1 MDLEDMVD
9 TLKDGFTFFM
19 PVLTVILL
27 ASLLGFFATLSATDV
42 EASVFTA
49 EEDASTG
56 SEATMGVFNALL
68 FVLPAALGSF
78 GIVYLIKSGK
88 KKLLKNVFRG
98 MLTVASSVMIML
110 FFYLFNDALAQ
121 RIWYVLYVPPFGAIN
136 TIYFDSQTLLYM
148 GVGGLMGGYLLTSII
163 MCKGFRRSQRNSAL
177 IVLSALMGAFMAI
190 ILPTWTVVFLLLALA
205 VWDIYAVFKGPIK
218 DLVEMDMNGQ
228 LMARLNLRKRM
239 SRLDILGDD
248 SEEFPFQ
255 NLTYEADVW
264 ALGIGDLVFY
274 SVLGAH
280 SLFYSIPYIQTNG
293 YWVMPLFFVPVVIA
307 ILIGFAYT
315 IHRLNRGGEDSILP
329 GLPIPMFLGVGV
341 FCLMMLLASFIL

>member
-255 NLTYEADVW
+255 NLTYEADFW

-315 IHRLNRGGEDSILP
+315 IYRLNRGGEDSILP

>member
-1 MDLEDMVD
+1 VD
-9 TLKDGFTFFM
+9 TLKDGFQFFM

-42 EASVFTA
+42 EASVFTP

-56 SEATMGVFNALL
+56 SEATIGVFNALL

-98 MLTVASSVMIML
+98 MLTVASSVIIML

-121 RIWYVLYVPPFGAIN
+121 RIWYVLYAPPFGTII
-136 TIYFDSQTLLYM
+136 TIYSDWQTLLYM

-163 MCKGFRRSQRNSAL
+163 LCKGFRRSQRNGAL

-205 VWDIYAVFKGPIK
+205 LWDIYAVFKGPIK
-218 DLVEMDMNGQ
+218 TIVEMDMNGQ
-228 LMARLNLRKRM
+228 LMARMSLKKRIA
-239 SRLDILGDD
+239 RLDILGDD

-255 NLTYEADVW
+255 NLTYEADFW

-280 SLFYSIPYIQTNG
+280 SLFYSIPYVQTNG

-315 IHRLNRGGEDSILP
+315 IYRLNRAGGDSILP

-341 FCLMMLLASFIL
+341 FCLMMALASYIL